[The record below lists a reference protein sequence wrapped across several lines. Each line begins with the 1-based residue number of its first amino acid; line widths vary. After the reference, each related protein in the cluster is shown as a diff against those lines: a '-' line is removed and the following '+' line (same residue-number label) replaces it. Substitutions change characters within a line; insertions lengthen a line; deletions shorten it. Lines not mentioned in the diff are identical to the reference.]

1 MRKILRLVQFDIRR
15 NYLSYMIIILNV
27 IALSFCV
34 KYSIRTYKGATA
46 EIAEDNRYINLSNIS
61 DIKDTVDFFKDL
73 LLVKKLILNQLN

>member
-46 EIAEDNRYINLSNIS
+46 EIAEDNRYIYLWNIS
-61 DIKDTVDFFKDL
+61 DIKDTTDFFKDL